1 MSVSA
6 KQQTANAQVQKP
18 KRQRKANTVTNSA
31 APQQIQIPPE
41 VIVAAFSD
49 PNVQAVFRQNVAQV
63 SQQVFEDTL
72 FNPATV
78 ETLSKAIGEAQANNA
93 PWYKTT
99 MGKIGIAVGVG
110 AVVGGV
116 VYYGHKRLRRIEGG
130 VQNNALAINA
140 NKQALIEYLPA
151 AAAEARH

>member
-1 MSVSA
+1 MSV
-6 KQQTANAQVQKP
+6 KPQTANAKVQKP
-18 KRQRKANTVTNSA
+18 KRQRKASTVANSSTA
-31 APQQIQIPPE
+31 QQQQIHVPPE
-41 VIVAAFSD
+41 AIAAAFAD

-78 ETLSKAIGEAQANNA
+78 DTLSKAIGEAQANNA

-99 MGKIGIAVGVG
+99 MGKIGIGLGVGVAVGG
-110 AVVGGV
+110 LA
-116 VYYGHKRLRRIEGG
+116 YYGHKRLRRLEGG
-130 VQNNALAINA
+130 VTSNALAIHA